1 MYELRIMCNK
11 VKLSIFFCII
21 SPAFSASNEAFENC
35 QNNFGQVIDQNICLL
50 KGYKKTTI
58 QPTDTPPFKIN
69 ITVNLTSLSKVSIR
83 TRSISFYYTSIGYW
97 QDARWNLQDLQIWF
111 YGDCTAMHCTLIIL
125 FHNTLWYYFREG

>member
-35 QNNFGQVIDQNICLL
+35 QNNFGQVIDQDLCLP

-58 QPTDTPPFKIN
+58 PPTDTPPFKIN

-97 QDARWNLQDLQIWF
+97 QDSR
-111 YGDCTAMHCTLIIL
+111 
-125 FHNTLWYYFREG
+125 